1 MKKLILIL
9 VSIAVLTGVV
19 SAIVVA
25 ALPDSTADNE
35 MAVNPIGNK
44 QSHGTHGNGDVNQKF
59 LNPIWG
65 DDPCDPWS
73 CPPGNDIP

>member
-25 ALPDSTADNE
+25 ALPDSTAANE
-35 MAVNPIGNK
+35 LASNYK
-44 QSHGTHGNGDVNQKF
+44 SHGQLGNGNVNQEFKGGF
-59 LNPIWG
+59 I
-65 DDPCDPWS
+65 DPWD
-73 CPPGNDIP
+73 CPPKNGQICWP